1 MLDDGGFYIEKSEV
15 LNEALNAMVLVFKL
29 KNTSL
34 KNDIL
39 SLYVMKESRY
49 WLVCMVQI
57 HDK

>member
-15 LNEALNAMVLVFKL
+15 LSEALNAKVLVFKL

-34 KNDIL
+34 KNVIL
-39 SLYVMKESRY
+39 SLYVMKGSRY
-49 WLVCMVQI
+49 WLVGMVQI

>member
-29 KNTSL
+29 QNTSL